1 MIVKARTDALTGKR
15 FRVLALSGGGYLG
28 VYTAAL
34 LAALEDRA
42 GEPLGRRFDLI
53 AGTSVG
59 GILAALVAR
68 QTSGRGQRV
77 DVPMFETMVG
87 FVLGDH
93 LGGLSFEPPLDAGAV
108 KLMAALPLSGV
119 AVSMTGAPGTA
130 QLAGS
135 TRQPKS
141 ASAPT

>member
-1 MIVKARTDALTGKR
+1 MFTPQAPAEFPEPPDCRYTWNPRTRRLYLHFFSWPFKFIHLPAMADRIV
-15 FRVLALSGGGYLG
+15 G
-28 VYTAAL
+28 VTA
-34 LAALEDRA
+34 
-42 GEPLGRRFDLI
+42 
-53 AGTSVG
+53 VG